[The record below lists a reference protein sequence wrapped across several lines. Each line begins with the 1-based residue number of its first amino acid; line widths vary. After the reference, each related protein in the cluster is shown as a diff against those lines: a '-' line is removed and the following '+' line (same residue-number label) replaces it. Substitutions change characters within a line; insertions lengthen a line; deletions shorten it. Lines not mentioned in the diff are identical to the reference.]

1 MESKFLTFSKVEVK
15 GRKTP
20 IFIVRNKNN
29 FVLLGQINFYP
40 QWRKYVFE
48 PSEDVIFDT
57 SCLKD
62 IISFM
67 EEQQKEWKESL
78 SNMEEKE

>member
-1 MESKFLTFSKVEVK
+1 MESKYLIFERKDIE

-20 IFIVRNKNN
+20 IFNIRNKESN
-29 FVLLGQINFYP
+29 FLLGQIKFYP

-48 PSEDVIFDT
+48 PSEEVIFDT

-67 EEQQKEWKESL
+67 EEKQKE
-78 SNMEEKE
+78 

>member
-1 MESKFLTFSKVEVK
+1 MESKYLTFERKDIE

-20 IFIVRNKNN
+20 IFIIRNKESN
-29 FVLLGQINFYP
+29 FLLGQIKFYP

-48 PSEDVIFDT
+48 PSEEVIFDT

-67 EEQQKEWKESL
+67 EEKQKE
-78 SNMEEKE
+78 